1 MRGESRTRHL
11 FVTSHARHD
20 IDRNHPRTPKEI
32 FELNAM
38 MVEKFRET
46 FGKEVVIVPSIGN
59 NDIYPHN
66 VLAPGP
72 NAVSSEFLR
81 YVSHLPPDLSDV

>member
-1 MRGESRTRHL
+1 MDWGQREVIPERPLLDHRTDG
-11 FVTSHARHD
+11 RHD
-20 IDRNHPRTPKEI
+20 IDRNAPRTPKEI
-32 FELNAM
+32 LELNAM
-38 MVEKFRET
+38 MVDKFRET
-46 FGKEVVIVPSIGN
+46 FGKDVVIVPSIGN

-81 YVSHLPPDLSDV
+81 